1 MQVVGQTFVKC
12 IDRTSK
18 AVYEGILDTVIDTD
32 SDVLVMGISGYG
44 QKVGRSAWSSDQIRL
59 CPS

>member
-1 MQVVGQTFVKC
+1 MVGQTSVKC

-18 AVYEGILDTVIDTD
+18 AVYEGILDAVTESD

-44 QKVGRSAWSSDQIRL
+44 QKVRERT
-59 CPS
+59 